1 MINRFYL
8 FDMSNGLFN
17 KINVKELKLLVS
29 EKVEL
34 QFQVRPEVSGFTLYI
49 FTSTGQHSLISQR
62 GSKRVFKTLDAL
74 FSFMR
79 VLEINRFEV
88 QVYNDKR

>member
-1 MINRFYL
+1 
-8 FDMSNGLFN
+8 MSNRRVYN
-17 KINVKELKLLVS
+17 INVKELKLLVL
-29 EKVEL
+29 EKVDL
-34 QFQVRPEVSGFTLYI
+34 QFQVRPEVSGFTLHI

-62 GSKRVFKTLDAL
+62 GNIRVFKTLDAL

-88 QVYNDKR
+88 QVYNDKG